1 MKKSNGILLA
11 SLLFVLTTMSSCQA
25 IKDLVGFGFWLGVI
39 AVVIIIVI
47 IFWIRGKAK

>member
-1 MKKSNGILLA
+1 MKKSNSFLLAILLIA
-11 SLLFVLTTMSSCQA
+11 ITTMSSCQA

-39 AVVIIIVI
+39 VVVIILLL